1 MKLRVVSPI
10 VVPTHGGL
18 RVAPRLGL
26 IFAQLRALTATWRLL
41 WGRRQSN
48 GERMGFNWYTRR
60 GGKLIEVLGK
70 RRLCISSCGWLLRRT
85 GDDDR
90 LWLVV

>member
-1 MKLRVVSPI
+1 MLASAKRVGMWKRIAFVGNLCLRGKVGRVGRRTLMKLRVVSPI

-41 WGRRQSN
+41 WGRRRSN
-48 GERMGFNWYTRR
+48 GERMGFSW
-60 GGKLIEVLGK
+60 
-70 RRLCISSCGWLLRRT
+70 
-85 GDDDR
+85 
-90 LWLVV
+90 